1 MESIKSLSIYGA
13 IFLFLF
19 FPVGLALLAVDAI
32 LIYYSFRPYWQINK
46 TYVTGQ
52 MGTGEQIVS
61 TIGDYAARFGGW
73 LLRFIVKAVL
83 AIFKFVLWLCTGG
96 PFR

>member
-1 MESIKSLSIYGA
+1 MTVTCDLYKELELDRS
-13 IFLFLF
+13 
-19 FPVGLALLAVDAI
+19 
-32 LIYYSFRPYWQINK
+32 WQINK